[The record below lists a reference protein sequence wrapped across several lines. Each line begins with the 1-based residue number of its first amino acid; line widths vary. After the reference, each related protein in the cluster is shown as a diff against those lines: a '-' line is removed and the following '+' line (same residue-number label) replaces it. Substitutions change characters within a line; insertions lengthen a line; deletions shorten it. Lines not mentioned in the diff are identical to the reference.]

1 MPESHAGAWRLSEK
15 NCGSI
20 EDICLSS
27 TIPAPSNSSSP
38 VLGPFL
44 FYSSIH
50 FPPPT
55 MPTWEESA
63 PDPRMTNQGSLQGGP
78 ETNENSTLGFLS
90 LESRLLQTLMC
101 TGFTQGV
108 DFQDLPQESD
118 AEALRWGMGICCYH
132 TYRTTRP
139 VQSPRVRK
147 EEKALQSYTASRK
160 LRRSSPS
167 ST

>member
-1 MPESHAGAWRLSEK
+1 MPA
-15 NCGSI
+15 
-20 EDICLSS
+20 
-27 TIPAPSNSSSP
+27 
-38 VLGPFL
+38 
-44 FYSSIH
+44 
-50 FPPPT
+50 
-55 MPTWEESA
+55 WEESA

-78 ETNENSTLGFLS
+78 GTNENSTLGFLS

-118 AEALRWGMGICCYH
+118 AEALRWGTGICCYH
-132 TYRTTRP
+132 RYRTTRP
-139 VQSPRVRK
+139 VQSPRVRE

-167 ST
+167 STWSCQLLLPSCDNLPVWHRWSQALLIFLPSLWWLSSIIFMGLAPSVRCSSGC